1 MMHATYMYMYIY
13 DVIGVTVMTR
23 KYTFPA
29 PVVTPFIEK
38 NPATHSIIS
47 PAWQA

>member
-1 MMHATYMYMYIY
+1 MMHATYMYIYTCIIY

-29 PVVTPFIEK
+29 PVVTTFIEK
-38 NPATHSIIS
+38 IQQHTP
-47 PAWQA
+47 